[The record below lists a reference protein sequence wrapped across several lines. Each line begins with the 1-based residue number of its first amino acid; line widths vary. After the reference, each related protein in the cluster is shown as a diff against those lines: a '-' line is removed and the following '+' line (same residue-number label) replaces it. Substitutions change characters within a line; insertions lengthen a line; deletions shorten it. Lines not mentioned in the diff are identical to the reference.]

1 MIGKKFAA
9 AIRRDDATLAVRVA
23 AEQVA
28 YWRGC
33 GLRIAD
39 MWDAIEYRHH
49 GGERELLIVLAE
61 RWVDCRRWLAGAAA
75 GINADV
81 AA

>member
-1 MIGKKFAA
+1 VRSA

-23 AEQVA
+23 VEQVA

-61 RWVDCRRWLAGAAA
+61 RWVDCRRWLQRETMARAA
-75 GINADV
+75 
-81 AA
+81 

>member
-1 MIGKKFAA
+1 MRST

-61 RWVDCRRWLAGAAA
+61 RWVDCRRWARMNSARAA
-75 GINADV
+75 
-81 AA
+81 